1 MKNLFIAIVTFCISS
16 SAFAQSTIEKDLQ
29 GLWKMSEMN
38 VGGILAN
45 ATTKEIKFTK
55 ELENKLT
62 VEKRAAFNANKQAF
76 LDKISGSRITFVGK
90 KVNYSIVGTEKSGSY
105 TLTPYAGAY
114 ILTVT
119 EDGDVSVRETMV
131 IAIVND
137 ELHMVNNDDKDKAE
151 MIFKKI
157 VIE

>member
-1 MKNLFIAIVTFCISS
+1 MRNFIFTIVTLCLTS
-16 SAFAQSTIEKDLQ
+16 SAFAQSTIEKDLE
-29 GLWKMSEMN
+29 GLWKMTEMN

-55 ELENKLT
+55 ELESELT
-62 VEKRAAFNANKQAF
+62 AEKRAAFNANKQAF
-76 LDKISGSRITFVGK
+76 LDKISSSRITFVDK

-119 EDGDVSVRETMV
+119 EDGGESVKETMV

-137 ELHMVNNDDKDKAE
+137 KLHMVNNDDEDKAE